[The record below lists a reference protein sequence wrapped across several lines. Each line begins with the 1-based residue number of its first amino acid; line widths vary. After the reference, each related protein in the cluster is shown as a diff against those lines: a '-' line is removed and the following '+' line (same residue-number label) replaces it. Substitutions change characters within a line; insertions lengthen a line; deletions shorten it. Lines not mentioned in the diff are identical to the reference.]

1 MSNEHN
7 IIGFLL
13 INKPKNLTSRDCINK
28 LQKLLPKKTKIGHA
42 GILDIFATGLLIV
55 GIGREATRFF
65 KYLMKLDKQYVT
77 KATLGKL
84 TNTLD
89 YTGEL
94 VKTCDKLVTAEQIEQ
109 SIGSFGDN
117 YNQIPPLFS
126 ALKWKGERL
135 SDLTRSA
142 TRLDKSLD
150 FILRT
155 KQKNVDLYDMK
166 LIHFNFPELTLFAHV
181 SHGTYIRSLVN
192 DVAQKCN
199 SCATIYELER
209 TAIGPFNVGDA
220 VALQDLH
227 SIEDIQQH
235 IIDVDTVEQC
245 YKNYLNDRKDLFKMK
260 I

>member
-1 MSNEHN
+1 MINEQN
-7 IIGFLL
+7 IVGFLL

-42 GILDIFATGLLIV
+42 GTLDIFATGLLIV

-65 KYLMKLDKQYVT
+65 KYLMKLDKQYVAQA
-77 KATLGKL
+77 KLGQL

-89 YTGEL
+89 CTGEL

-109 SIGSFGDN
+109 SIHSFGDN

-135 SDLTRSA
+135 SDLTRSEK
-142 TRLDKSLD
+142 RLDKSLD

-155 KQKNVDLYDMK
+155 KQKNVDLYDIK
-166 LIHFNFPELTLFAHV
+166 LMHFNFPELTLFAHV
-181 SHGTYIRSLVN
+181 SHGTYIRALVN
-192 DVAQKCN
+192 DIAQQCD
-199 SCATIYELER
+199 SCATTYELER
-209 TAIGPFNVGDA
+209 VAIGPFEVSESVG
-220 VALQDLH
+220 LQLLH
-227 SIEDIQQH
+227 SIEDVQKN
-235 IIDVDTVEQC
+235 IIDVGVIEQR
-245 YKNYLNDRKDLFKMK
+245 YKEYLNDRKDIFKMK